1 METILRYR
9 CDNSNES
16 MKRYDVLWPETET
29 CKTIGIYGVKHG
41 VVSLFVM
48 CGTNLHD
55 VARVVSGCFDYYSN
69 FEETVLKSTGYAS
82 TSIHT
87 IQFDFNGVPIFVT
100 KHDTEQIIIESW
112 KRKMNIEE
120 DSYRSLELHRGK
132 ETFYLI
138 GIHTSMI
145 NGSEIDVIYTSDS
158 SIKERAFYEY
168 KSDPLGIPIGCKEIT
183 IKSVGDLFT
192 VTL

>member
-16 MKRYDVLWPETET
+16 TKRYDVLWPETET

-41 VVSLFVM
+41 IVSLFVM
-48 CGTNLHD
+48 CGTSLQD
-55 VARVVSGCFDYYSN
+55 VASVVSGCFDYYSN
-69 FEETVLKSTGYAS
+69 FEETVLRSTGYAS

-100 KHDTEQIIIESW
+100 KNDTEQTIIESW
-112 KRKMNIEE
+112 KRRMNIEE

-192 VTL
+192 VSL

>member
-16 MKRYDVLWPETET
+16 MKRYDVLLPETET

-100 KHDTEQIIIESW
+100 KHDTEQTIIESW